1 MPRNKKKPGNYSNTN
16 NNSKIV
22 FTPQASAS
30 PERVGRQYSAT
41 PERVGRQYSASP
53 ARIGRQYSASPAR
66 VGRSSHSKPK
76 KISTKRRIVKPPT
89 PTKSCFGRACKFFG
103 ISSGGSRTK
112 IRRKRNNNKKTKIN
126 VRKYRKY

>member
-16 NNSKIV
+16 SKIG
-22 FTPQASAS
+22 FTPQA
-30 PERVGRQYSAT
+30 
-41 PERVGRQYSASP
+41 
-53 ARIGRQYSASPAR
+53 SASPAR

>member
-16 NNSKIV
+16 NNSKIG
-22 FTPQASAS
+22 FTSQASAS
-30 PERVGRQYSAT
+30 PARV
-41 PERVGRQYSASP
+41 
-53 ARIGRQYSASPAR
+53 GRQYSASPAR

-112 IRRKRNNNKKTKIN
+112 IRRKRNNNKKTTIN
-126 VRKYRKY
+126 VRKNRKY